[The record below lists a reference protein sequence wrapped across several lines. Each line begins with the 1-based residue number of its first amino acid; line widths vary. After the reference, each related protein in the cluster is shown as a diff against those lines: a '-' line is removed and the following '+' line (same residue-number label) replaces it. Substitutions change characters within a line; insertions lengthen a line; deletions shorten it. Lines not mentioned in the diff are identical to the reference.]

1 MVVLSS
7 NDGCI
12 VALTPE
18 AKAVGLHRGDPIFKV
33 KDIVTYHKVH
43 VFSTNMMLYAA
54 MSKRIVSIMRESV
67 SHVEQ
72 YSIDES
78 FCDLHGYD
86 AHFDLVD
93 LMRSLKDKIRL
104 YTDVPVSVGIAPTKT
119 LAKIGSKFAKQ
130 YAGYRGVC
138 LIDTLEKRRKALA
151 LFPLDDVWGIGRHT
165 LAKLEYFGIHTP
177 LEFAGKS
184 ESWVRSHLAKPGIQT
199 WLELNGTP
207 CIDTAE
213 VRQKKTICTSRSF
226 GEMVSDLPSLRASV
240 ATFASSCANELRGQA
255 SGAKTVTVFI
265 ASNRFRED
273 LPQYGNSATISLLV
287 PTSDT
292 LEITVAAI
300 QALQSIWREGIKLK
314 QAAQREHRIA
324 LNLMG
329 GYNIDGHHIK
339 ADLGVEAYLRNN
351 PARTLYLIAD
361 SIAGSQV
368 DHTLRDTTFTNAD
381 NKPQFLITFNPRYE
395 KQWNSLSLRAGA
407 KLWFSV
413 NKGKVVSAAPDVEV
427 RYTFRQLFSVYGGI
441 GGDYAVTSISNMLD
455 ENRYMNLDS
464 MPTLNDYTPAD
475 FHAGFDI
482 TPVSGLQI
490 GASVSYKMIQNT
502 HFFVNTEFA
511 CTETPNVYPKNDLD
525 YVYGNTFNLV
535 YASANLLQAEAHIDY
550 NLKERYTF
558 HASGCYNGWNVKD
571 ENVEAWNKP
580 TWEADAS
587 IEALFTKNFAGN
599 VRFYYASERKTPL
612 VNIDGNGYDVK
623 TLAPIYDL
631 NLSLSYTFPKNI
643 SIFVQ
648 ANNLLAISEKLRYQN
663 WYGYDNIGTHVMAG
677 ISVSF

>member
-1 MVVLSS
+1 MKKISLFIIATAL
-7 NDGCI
+7 CT
-12 VALTPE
+12 VATAQTTDSVMTQSVNIEKEYTPE
-18 AKAVGLHRGDPIFKV
+18 VVKV
-33 KDIVTYHKVH
+33 KRADIELPATEPKVEKSE
-43 VFSTNMMLYAA
+43 VKYSSETAPMAVESQFYPLPAADAKNTGRPNYKPGYARVA
-54 MSKRIVSIMRESV
+54 IG
-67 SHVEQ
+67 
-72 YSIDES
+72 
-78 FCDLHGYD
+78 FP
-86 AHFDLVD
+86 LVW
-93 LMRSLKDKIRL
+93 MA
-104 YTDVPVSVGIAPTKT
+104 DVWTPVVNNKNDFLGMT
-119 LAKIGSKFAKQ
+119 LNHNGFWNGNKK
-130 YAGYRGVC
+130 
-138 LIDTLEKRRKALA
+138 LIDTDFELDYKHHFNTGMLYSKIGFNNDYYSYYGEDTIFNKSTYFDEEKGKDFSGLGLQPEMRTTTAAHVLLGFGSEKERKNWTYDGNLRYDIMTSS
-151 LFPLDDVWGIGRHT
+151 P
-165 LAKLEYFGIHTP
+165 
-177 LEFAGKS
+177 
-184 ESWVRSHLAKPGIQT
+184 
-199 WLELNGTP
+199 
-207 CIDTAE
+207 
-213 VRQKKTICTSRSF
+213 TITR
-226 GEMVSDLPSLRASV
+226 D
-240 ATFASSCANELRGQA
+240 
-255 SGAKTVTVFI
+255 
-265 ASNRFRED
+265 
-273 LPQYGNSATISLLV
+273 
-287 PTSDT
+287 
-292 LEITVAAI
+292 
-300 QALQSIWREGIKLK
+300 GIKLR

-329 GYNIDGHHIK
+329 GYNIDGHHIN
-339 ADLGVEAYLRNN
+339 ADLGVEAYLHNN

-368 DHTLRDTTFTNAD
+368 NHTLRDTTFTNAD
-381 NKPQFLITFNPRYE
+381 NKPQILITFNPRYE

-413 NKGKVVSAAPDVEV
+413 NKGKVVSAAPDMEV

-535 YASANLLQAEAHIDY
+535 YAKATLLQAEAHIDY

-558 HASGCYNGWNVKD
+558 HASGRYNGWNVKD

-599 VRFYYASERKTPL
+599 VRFYYASERKAPL
-612 VNIDGNGYDVK
+612 INVDGNSYDVK